1 MEKPGHLLQR
11 IELCGSTLWLQ
22 YFNRTLYSF
31 NLESR
36 EFQRENPPFLSAVDD
51 FFLLPGGRLLVA
63 MEKGDIWVNT
73 SGTWEFLTEIP
84 FSGLSHGNTRT
95 PPPRVTRPGLG
106 MVPLEERTY
115 RMIIREDEIVVLSP
129 FHLYRFSLDSGE
141 WVIIPLSEWLFD
153 AMQISMAAGPGKSLY
168 AGFNRGG
175 LPGGLKMIAGDTGRV
190 VTIDGRQPVTGI
202 VPDPFMSGHLVV
214 SAGCSH
220 RSLDF
225 GGLYHVSGE
234 RFEPFYL
241 GSAIFDLK
249 SSGNRLLAAAR
260 GHLLSYDGSRIVSR
274 SPGTFSDINGLT
286 CSETGITSFLVCT
299 DINERVS
306 GPGLTPLLA
315 VPRN

>member
-1 MEKPGHLLQR
+1 
-11 IELCGSTLWLQ
+11 
-22 YFNRTLYSF
+22 
-31 NLESR
+31 
-36 EFQRENPPFLSAVDD
+36 
-51 FFLLPGGRLLVA
+51 
-63 MEKGDIWVNT
+63 
-73 SGTWEFLTEIP
+73 
-84 FSGLSHGNTRT
+84 
-95 PPPRVTRPGLG
+95 
-106 MVPLEERTY
+106 
-115 RMIIREDEIVVLSP
+115 
-129 FHLYRFSLDSGE
+129 
-141 WVIIPLSEWLFD
+141 
-153 AMQISMAAGPGKSLY
+153 MQISMAAGPGKSLY